1 MPTQNNQG
9 PINSLLQSLDSLT
22 IDDSIFDDNGS
33 GNENINIDSDLN
45 FDEGMDLQDTGND
58 LGDVG
63 DDSDGLD
70 DNDDDD

>member
-45 FDEGMDLQDTGND
+45 FEEA
-58 LGDVG
+58 
-63 DDSDGLD
+63 
-70 DNDDDD
+70 